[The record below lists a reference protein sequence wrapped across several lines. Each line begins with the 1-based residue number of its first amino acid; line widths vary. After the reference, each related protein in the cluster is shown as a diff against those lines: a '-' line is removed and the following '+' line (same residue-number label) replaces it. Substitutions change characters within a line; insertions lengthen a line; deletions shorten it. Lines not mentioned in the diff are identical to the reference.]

1 MMFDRVGP
9 TALLSHSLQ
18 DLMHEIPGLRDGDER
33 AIHQSRVA
41 IRRMREA
48 AALAQADYDED
59 EFAALES
66 RLVKAFKALGRARDA
81 DTSHRLVQDVESR
94 FPMAA
99 ATLGQLRASVGRT
112 RLVSRRRLIKKL
124 ESLEVETLPAQLDRA
139 RLARRRLSLGR
150 PSWQGTLRSHIVH
163 RARDLRHAIERAGGV
178 YFRRRSHDARIAIK
192 QLRYALELGLDSRVQ
207 PRMPGLRPLRK
218 TQDALG
224 QAHDREVL
232 LERLRNLETEGVSV
246 RRDEVLALE
255 QFVQGEISALH
266 QKYLAARPQ
275 LLDVCAA
282 CESPRGQRPM
292 HLGAVA
298 AAVAIP
304 VLLARYNNHRQT

>member
-1 MMFDRVGP
+1 MFDRVRP
-9 TALLSHSLQ
+9 TVLLSQSLQ
-18 DLMHEIPGLRDGDER
+18 DFMHEIPGLRDGDER

-48 AALAQADYDED
+48 AALAHADYDED
-59 EFAALES
+59 EFAAVER
-66 RLVKAFKALGRARDA
+66 RLVQAFKALGRVRDA
-81 DTSHRLVQDVESR
+81 DTAHRLVQDLELR
-94 FPMAA
+94 FPMAG

-112 RLVSRRRLIKKL
+112 RLGCRRRLIKKL
-124 ESLEVETLPAQLDRA
+124 ESLEVETLATQLDRA
-139 RLARRRLSLGR
+139 RLTRHRLSLGR
-150 PSWQGTLRSHIVH
+150 PSWQGMLRSHIVH
-163 RARDLRHAIERAGGV
+163 RAQDLRHAMERAGGV

-192 QLRYALELGLDSRVQ
+192 QLRYALELGFDTKVQ
-207 PRMPGLRPLRK
+207 PRTTRLRPLRK

-232 LERLRNLETEGVSV
+232 LERLRNLETEGMSV

-266 QKYLAARPQ
+266 EKYLAARPQ

-282 CESPRGQRPM
+282 CEAPRGQRPM

-304 VLLARYNNHRQT
+304 VLWVRHNNRQP